1 MSESGQ
7 QLGESPLLS
16 DRGATIISDRVV
28 SSIAGMA
35 AQEVD
40 GVHMGG
46 GASRTAGGVLGS
58 LTGSESKTSGISV
71 EVGRTETAI
80 DLKMGIEY
88 NKNILQTVEEV
99 RRRITDRVQSMTGLR
114 IKELNATITDI
125 TFPEKEERR
134 RIGSRSAP
142 RERDASAD
150 ETASVPAPPATQDS
164 EPEPGAS
171 RRDTTQVVTR
181 SQPESETTPET
192 EAGAED
198 QREEAAEL
206 RSGDTG
212 TDSGRA
218 KRLKRPRHARRPK
231 HPSRR
236 KRAQRRGEG
245 AALRSAP
252 GGAGVPKTARTLAVS
267 GMAADLL
274 EGEQD
279 GSDNTLSADNP
290 ALLGPPGDRERR
302 FQGRKT
308 LPRRRGR
315 VGLEQDGYKPRSR
328 HTAGR
333 RGETARTR
341 LDGRDPLQRLSR
353 TSRRRARDT

>member
-7 QLGESPLLS
+7 QRDESPLLS
-16 DRGATIISDRVV
+16 DRGATIISDTVV

-35 AQEVD
+35 AQEVE

-134 RIGSRSAP
+134 RIGSRSAT
-142 RERDASAD
+142 RERDTSAD
-150 ETASVPAPPATQDS
+150 ETASAPAPPATPDS

-171 RRDTTQVVTR
+171 ERDTTQVETR

-192 EAGAED
+192 EAGAKD
-198 QREEAAEL
+198 RREEAAEL

-212 TDSGRA
+212 TDKQPEGETSEEAQTRA
-218 KRLKRPRHARRPK
+218 ETETSEPAETSAEARR
-231 HPSRR
+231 
-236 KRAQRRGEG
+236 
-245 AALRSAP
+245 
-252 GGAGVPKTARTLAVS
+252 
-267 GMAADLL
+267 
-274 EGEQD
+274 
-279 GSDNTLSADNP
+279 
-290 ALLGPPGDRERR
+290 
-302 FQGRKT
+302 
-308 LPRRRGR
+308 
-315 VGLEQDGYKPRSR
+315 
-328 HTAGR
+328 
-333 RGETARTR
+333 
-341 LDGRDPLQRLSR
+341 
-353 TSRRRARDT
+353 RRRAEERARRRRRTEDS